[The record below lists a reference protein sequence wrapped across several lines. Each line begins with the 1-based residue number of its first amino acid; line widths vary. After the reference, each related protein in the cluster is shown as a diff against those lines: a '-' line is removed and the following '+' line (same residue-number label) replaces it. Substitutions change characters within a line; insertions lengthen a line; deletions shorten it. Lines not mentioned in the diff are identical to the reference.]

1 MPCVTEDSNGLTFAE
16 LLPDL
21 VTRLR
26 IHMAI
31 SEPPDK
37 TVLIHC
43 GLYNYPPK
51 DFRKLYQP
59 NSSFCYCRNP
69 GSTWPCP
76 VRSRMTLH
84 SILTAKL
91 THLPVVRS
99 NVFSLIRKPPVCNSF
114 CHTSIVSNDDKIK
127 TSAMASTTP
136 RHGQTKRSLT

>member
-1 MPCVTEDSNGLTFAE
+1 LPCVTEDSYGLPLTEFLPYRVAWLRIHVTVSEIPNFAVFIHCRLHDNPAQYFAE
-16 LLPDL
+16 LNKSD
-21 VTRLR
+21 
-26 IHMAI
+26 
-31 SEPPDK
+31 
-37 TVLIHC
+37 C
-43 GLYNYPPK
+43 
-51 DFRKLYQP
+51 
-59 NSSFCYCRNP
+59 SFCNGRNT
-69 GSTWPCP
+69 SATRSSP

-136 RHGQTKRSLT
+136 RHGQTKRSPT